1 MICILVISYNTQLLM
16 KNQEE
21 FDSLKSI
28 LDMHKLVF
36 NFASPLQFSEKKNSL
51 LILHSK
57 VYNNIRKLYP
67 DVPSQVIIKAEQ
79 ECLSSY
85 KSTKSNKHKL
95 KNPIEKTKLS
105 MRLDK
110 RLYSKDKTNK
120 YSIRI
125 TTNNKRQSFKFAV
138 YPRLKE
144 LLDKYQ
150 YKDPLIYEND
160 GKLFISFCFENK
172 PTEKL
177 KQKIALGID
186 IGIRRSAATSDG
198 KIIIDKKFNG
208 NKRKLRHLKDSLKSK
223 GTKSSRKHLNN
234 VRHKEHNQNKNQTHL
249 IANEILKTNADTIV
263 LENLKGI
270 KKKKNKYQN
279 KRSIGQVPMYELRR
293 IITYK
298 AENQGKTVLL
308 VSPRFTSQRD
318 SVTGKVEG
326 ERRGCRFYSTNGLI
340 YDADI
345 NAAINIAKLS
355 KLPVSQTSNLTY
367 GQVSVNRPNVCKS
380 LASVRVL
387 QAPTL

>member
-1 MICILVISYNTQLLM
+1 MITYNTQLLM
-16 KNQEE
+16 KCQDDY
-21 FDSLKSI
+21 DSLKSI
-28 LDMHKLVF
+28 LDMHKIVF
-36 NFASPLQFSEKKNSL
+36 NFASPLQFQEKKNSL
-51 LILHSK
+51 VVLHSK
-57 VYNNIRKLYP
+57 VYHNIRKQYP
-67 DVPSQVIIKAEQ
+67 DIPSQVAIKAEQ

-95 KNPIEKTKLS
+95 KKPIVKNNLS

-125 TTNNKRQSFKFAV
+125 TTTRGRQSFNFVV
-138 YPRLKE
+138 YPKLKE
-144 LLDKYQ
+144 LLNKYQ
-150 YKDPLIYEND
+150 YSDPLIYENT

-172 PTEKL
+172 PKESH
-177 KQKIALGID
+177 KQKLAIGID
-186 IGIRRSAATSDG
+186 IGIRRTVATSEG
-198 KIIIDKKFNG
+198 KLIIDKKFNG
-208 NKRKLRHLKDSLKSK
+208 NKRKLRHLKDCLKSK
-223 GTKSSRKHLNN
+223 NNKSSRKHLIKL
-234 VRHKEHNQNKNQTHL
+234 RHKEHNQNKNQTHL
-249 IANEILKTNADTIV
+249 VANEVLKTNADTIV

-279 KRSIGQVPMYELRR
+279 KRSIGQVPLFELRR

-298 AENQGKTVLL
+298 AENTGKTVTL
-308 VSPRFTSQRD
+308 VCPYNTSKTD

-326 ERRGCRFYSTNGLI
+326 ERRGCRFYSKNGLI

-367 GQVSVNRPNVCKS
+367 GQAKVNSPIVCKS
-380 LASVRVL
+380 SASREVL
-387 QAPTL
+387 QAPIPLG